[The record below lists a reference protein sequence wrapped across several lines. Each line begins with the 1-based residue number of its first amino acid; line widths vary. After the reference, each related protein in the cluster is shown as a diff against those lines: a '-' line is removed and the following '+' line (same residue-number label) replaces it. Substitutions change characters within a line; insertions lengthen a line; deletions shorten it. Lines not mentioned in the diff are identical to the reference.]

1 MRFVAEREREATSER
16 TKAAPVAATA
26 RRKRGTMR
34 SNKMPRVRHRVCGL
48 ALPTALLLI
57 AMGMEVHDGQAG
69 TVESGMPRRETG
81 AAAQGTPE
89 ARQACTPDAM
99 RLCSDFLSD
108 VSQTTRCMMAKRAQ
122 WSPACRAAMGH
133 RTYHRAYRHYRYCTH
148 GRCR

>member
-16 TKAAPVAATA
+16 TKAAPAAATA

-57 AMGMEVHDGQAG
+57 AMGM
-69 TVESGMPRRETG
+69 TG

>member
-1 MRFVAEREREATSER
+1 MSGKGISER
-16 TKAAPVAATA
+16 TKAARAAAEA
-26 RRKRGTMR
+26 RKSRGTRR
-34 SNKMPRVRHRVCGL
+34 SNNMLRITHCVSGPV
-48 ALPTALLLI
+48 LPAALLVI
-57 AMGMEVHDGQAG
+57 AIGAMGMTSAI
-69 TVESGMPRRETG
+69 
-81 AAAQGTPE
+81 AQGTPE

-133 RTYHRAYRHYRYCTH
+133 RTSHRAYRHYRYCTH

>member
-1 MRFVAEREREATSER
+1 MLRFT
-16 TKAAPVAATA
+16 
-26 RRKRGTMR
+26 
-34 SNKMPRVRHRVCGL
+34 HRACCL

-57 AMGMEVHDGQAG
+57 GIGM
-69 TVESGMPRRETG
+69 TG

-133 RTYHRAYRHYRYCTH
+133 GTYHRAYRHYRYCTH